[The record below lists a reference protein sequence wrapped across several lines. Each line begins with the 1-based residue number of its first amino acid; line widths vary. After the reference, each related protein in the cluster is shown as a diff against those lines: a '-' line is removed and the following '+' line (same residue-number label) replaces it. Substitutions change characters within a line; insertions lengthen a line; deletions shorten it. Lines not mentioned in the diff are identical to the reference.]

1 MYVSN
6 SGGAPPAE
14 KCQGAITRRATD
26 VLGGHKKESVMVAIR
41 PGAKGERAKGGSF
54 RRDGTVRPARAVVPQ
69 DLPTAG
75 RSQRR

>member
-1 MYVSN
+1 MSLETTVADVCAKF
-6 SGGAPPAE
+6 GGAPPAE

-54 RRDGTVRPARAVVPQ
+54 GRDGELDSSAASRT
-69 DLPTAG
+69 G
-75 RSQRR
+75 RGR

>member
-1 MYVSN
+1 MYVSK

-14 KCQGAITRRATD
+14 KCQGAIARRATD
-26 VLGGHKKESVMVAIR
+26 VLGGHQESVMVAMR

-75 RSQRR
+75 RSQ